1 MKYLHYLPVAIA
13 LAALVA
19 TVCNKEIEPSDV
31 PVEPQDEVEIPEGFV
46 KINVAAEN
54 EQASKTS
61 VSDAGAVTWNV
72 LDEIKFLY
80 AGGDC
85 TATTATAGASAS
97 FSAVVPESGD
107 LYAVYPSSIGSLT
120 DGTISVTIPSTQD
133 GSFANGNFS
142 AAQVNRSTNAAAF
155 QNITAFL
162 KFTVSNSSVKR
173 IDVESA
179 DNSGAHLT
187 GDIDVTFSDYA
198 ISLGELSGGGG
209 RVRLNIDEPGT
220 YYVAVAPGLTH
231 GGLSI
236 TYYTKDGDNYT
247 ALPPYHYN
255 KSITFER
262 NKIKDFGD
270 LYPNPGH
277 LYVSVNGSGTKS
289 GFDAANAMDFERWK
303 TRVVPVSSDNTNTNI
318 AQRKA
323 LSGVT
328 FHFAAGTYSF
338 PQTSPI
344 NVGSYTGSGIEFTL
358 SGEDGGTIFSGEVSG
373 AATGSILKMGY
384 GTLNIEN
391 IIFEYAAT
399 TANTTNGAIYVNNK
413 DAIVNLT
420 NCIFRNNGNSTYIG
434 GSIDMYAGTINATGC
449 TFTGNGGKQASC
461 LEMNSTQAA
470 ATFTNCT
477 FASNTVQPVRVKN
490 GTAVFSGC
498 AFSSNSYSS
507 NGGAIY
513 VGGDENSGAA
523 NVTFNGCTFTGN
535 SVGSNSGGAIYAAIN
550 STLTINNS
558 SSFSGNTAKY
568 GNCIALTSNAS
579 LTITNTTF
587 SSNTNSTG
595 SAQGGAIYAKETSSI
610 SATSCIF
617 TGNQLSGN
625 SSKGGA
631 VYLDGSGT
639 SRVFTSCVFGNSS
652 NSSLKNSV
660 KTGSSGGSGGAI
672 NVSSGN
678 AQIYGCEFYDNEA
691 RWGGNISSSSSGTVT
706 ISDNNG
712 TFTVIKRGYG
722 LKNGG
727 GIYVSGNNT
736 GSVIVSKTLFEGN
749 HDDNASGCEGGA
761 ICVDGNTATS
771 AKVLKV
777 DRCIFKDN
785 YAYMAGALF
794 FNHAAANS
802 YINDCVFT
810 GNYIQYASGF
820 GTTMEMKLAGSAC
833 FNNCTFADD
842 TRGNGWN
849 NYDSW
854 IYLSDAGNFM
864 MSNCSVI
871 GKLGKKGKTDETG
884 RASDSGLIFID
895 TNAAGPHFFINNII
909 ADNSSTTTN
918 SIMNKSANTMTLIW
932 NKMTACNHTA
942 SPTLTETNNCTDY
955 KGTSSYFGGLGYT
968 TGSSWDDSYWGWNG
982 TLATGSNTN
991 KALLSDINTAI
1002 QSANGNFYSWL
1013 DSIGALDK
1021 DGRGKT
1027 RGSSTW
1033 PGAYDG
1039 TNN

>member
-19 TVCNKEIEPSDV
+19 TGCNKEIEPSDV
-31 PVEPQDEVEIPEGFV
+31 PAEPQDAVEIPEGFV
-46 KINVAAEN
+46 KIDVAAEN

-61 VSDAGAVTWNV
+61 VSDAGAVTWNA

-236 TYYTKDGDNYT
+236 TYYTKDGDTYT

-303 TRVVPVSSDNTNTNI
+303 TRVVRTSPDATNENI

-323 LSGVT
+323 LLGVT
-328 FHFAAGTYSF
+328 YHFAAGTYPFTS
-338 PQTSPI
+338 TSPLI
-344 NVGSYTGSGIEFTL
+344 VGGYYGFHSTDSFTI
-358 SGEDGGTIFSGEVSG
+358 SGETGTIFSGEVSG
-373 AATGSILKMGY
+373 AATGSMFDMRTGI
-384 GTLNIEN
+384 LNIEN
-391 IIFEYAAT
+391 VIFEYAAA
-399 TANTTNGAIYVNNK
+399 TANTTNGAIYVNN
-413 DAIVNLT
+413 DAATVNLD
-420 NCIFRNNGNSTYIG
+420 NCTFRNNGNGSYIG
-434 GSIDMYAGTINATGC
+434 GCIDMKKGTVNATGC
-449 TFTGNGGKQASC
+449 TFSGNGGKQASC
-461 LEMNSTQAA
+461 LEMNSSDANA
-470 ATFTNCT
+470 SFTNCT
-477 FASNTVQPVRVKN
+477 FENNTKQCMRIKN
-490 GTAVFSGC
+490 GTASFTNCTFSGNHESGQRGPAASLILDGNQTITFTGCTFSGNYTEATGEDNAGGAIACEGYGTYDFIECVFSGNHTKT
-498 AFSSNSYSS
+498 AESWSKDY
-507 NGGAIY
+507 GGAVTVRGNAIARFNKCRFDDNY
-513 VGGDENSGAA
+513 ATVGGAFEMKSGTATTYLNA
-523 NVTFNGCTFTGN
+523 C
-535 SVGSNSGGAIYAAIN
+535 I
-550 STLTINNS
+550 
-558 SSFSGNTAKY
+558 FSGNH
-568 GNCIALTSNAS
+568 
-579 LTITNTTF
+579 ITYRHGTTF
-587 SSNTNSTG
+587 VATG
-595 SAQGGAIYAKETSSI
+595 
-610 SATSCIF
+610 
-617 TGNQLSGN
+617 
-625 SSKGGA
+625 
-631 VYLDGSGT
+631 D
-639 SRVFTSCVFGNSS
+639 
-652 NSSLKNSV
+652 
-660 KTGSSGGSGGAI
+660 
-672 NVSSGN
+672 
-678 AQIYGCEFYDNEA
+678 
-691 RWGGNISSSSSGTVT
+691 
-706 ISDNNG
+706 
-712 TFTVIKRGYG
+712 
-722 LKNGG
+722 
-727 GIYVSGNNT
+727 
-736 GSVIVSKTLFEGN
+736 
-749 HDDNASGCEGGA
+749 
-761 ICVDGNTATS
+761 
-771 AKVLKV
+771 
-777 DRCIFKDN
+777 
-785 YAYMAGALF
+785 AGVV
-794 FNHAAANS
+794 
-802 YINDCVFT
+802 C
-810 GNYIQYASGF
+810 
-820 GTTMEMKLAGSAC
+820 M
-833 FNNCTFADD
+833 NNCTFADN
-842 TRGNGWN
+842 TWSKASNAGQLNWICLKLNGN
-849 NYDSW
+849 DQQLV
-854 IYLSDAGNFM
+854 I
-864 MSNCSVI
+864 SNCSLI
-871 GKLGKKGKTDETG
+871 GDLRRNAGLSNYSDG
-884 RASDSGLIFID
+884 RYGIVRFDGGNG
-895 TNAAGPHFFINNII
+895 TAAFINNII
-909 ADNSSTTTN
+909 APTLDNSTQGPSMAIKFDSSTTVAVTAV
-918 SIMNKSANTMTLIW
+918 SNKQYSVSDASLYSASGEN
-932 NKMTACNHTA
+932 A
-942 SPTLTETNNCTDY
+942 TDFR
-955 KGTSSYFGGLGYT
+955 GTSNYFGGLSWTG
-968 TGSSWDDSYWGWNG
+968 GSSWNDTYWSWNG
-982 TLATGSNTN
+982 SLSGGSNTN
-991 KALLSDINTAI
+991 KATLSSVNTAI

>member
-1 MKYLHYLPVAIA
+1 MKYLHYLPVALA
-13 LAALVA
+13 LAAFVA
-19 TVCNKEIEPSDV
+19 TGCNKEIEPSDV

-46 KINVAAEN
+46 KIDVAAEN

-61 VSDAGAVTWNV
+61 VSDAGAVTWNA

-162 KFTVSNSSVKR
+162 KFTVSNPSVKR

-179 DNSGAHLT
+179 DNDGAHLT
-187 GDIDVTFSDYA
+187 GEIDVTFSDYA

-434 GSIDMYAGTINATGC
+434 GSIDMHAGTINATGC

-461 LEMNSTQAA
+461 LEMNSSQAN

-477 FASNTVQPVRVKN
+477 FKNNTKQAIRIKN
-490 GTAVFSGC
+490 GIASFTNCTFSGNHESGQRGAAASLQLESAQTVTFTGCTFSGNYTEATGEDNAGGAIACEGYGTYDFIECVFSGNHTKT
-498 AFSSNSYSS
+498 AESWSKDY
-507 NGGAIY
+507 GGAVTVRGNAIARFNKCRFDDNY
-513 VGGDENSGAA
+513 ATVGGAFEMKSGTATTYLNA
-523 NVTFNGCTFTGN
+523 C
-535 SVGSNSGGAIYAAIN
+535 I
-550 STLTINNS
+550 
-558 SSFSGNTAKY
+558 FSGNH
-568 GNCIALTSNAS
+568 
-579 LTITNTTF
+579 ITYRHGTTF
-587 SSNTNSTG
+587 VATG
-595 SAQGGAIYAKETSSI
+595 
-610 SATSCIF
+610 
-617 TGNQLSGN
+617 
-625 SSKGGA
+625 
-631 VYLDGSGT
+631 D
-639 SRVFTSCVFGNSS
+639 
-652 NSSLKNSV
+652 
-660 KTGSSGGSGGAI
+660 
-672 NVSSGN
+672 
-678 AQIYGCEFYDNEA
+678 
-691 RWGGNISSSSSGTVT
+691 
-706 ISDNNG
+706 
-712 TFTVIKRGYG
+712 
-722 LKNGG
+722 
-727 GIYVSGNNT
+727 
-736 GSVIVSKTLFEGN
+736 
-749 HDDNASGCEGGA
+749 
-761 ICVDGNTATS
+761 
-771 AKVLKV
+771 
-777 DRCIFKDN
+777 
-785 YAYMAGALF
+785 AGVV
-794 FNHAAANS
+794 
-802 YINDCVFT
+802 C
-810 GNYIQYASGF
+810 
-820 GTTMEMKLAGSAC
+820 M
-833 FNNCTFADD
+833 NNCTFADN
-842 TRGNGWN
+842 TWSIASNAGQLNWICLKLNG
-849 NYDSW
+849 DDQQLV
-854 IYLSDAGNFM
+854 I
-864 MSNCSVI
+864 SNCSLI
-871 GKLGKKGKTDETG
+871 GDLRRNAGLSNYSDG
-884 RASDSGLIFID
+884 RYGIVRFDGGNG
-895 TNAAGPHFFINNII
+895 TAAFINNII
-909 ADNSSTTTN
+909 APTLDNSTQGPSMAIKFDSSTTVAVTAV
-918 SIMNKSANTMTLIW
+918 SNKQYSVSDASLYSASGEN
-932 NKMTACNHTA
+932 A
-942 SPTLTETNNCTDY
+942 TDFR
-955 KGTSSYFGGLGYT
+955 GTSNYFGGLSW
-968 TGSSWDDSYWGWNG
+968 TGGTSWNDSYWGWNG

-1002 QSANGNFYSWL
+1002 QNANGNFYSWL